1 MTGKIKLVHSGGNAV
16 SIAVPT
22 SNPSASEVEFKL
34 PQSDGSSGQ
43 ALVTDASGNLSFSGT
58 GKILQV
64 VSVTKSDTFSLTSTT
79 AFTDVTGLSV
89 AITPASTSNKILVAY
104 DLGWGS
110 SNGHISCRI
119 MRDST
124 AIKIG
129 DAGGNRTRVT
139 GHYHHSANGQ
149 NQYDITQIAGT
160 FLDSPN
166 TTSSVTYKWQ
176 VGTPFSSGY
185 TVFVNRTGDDD
196 NDLAYNGRSASSIT
210 VMEVAA

>member
-1 MTGKIKLVHSGGNAV
+1 MSQIKLLHSGGNGVILAAP
-16 SIAVPT
+16 SSNPASDRTLTLPGDADGTILT
-22 SNPSASEVEFKL
+22 SN
-34 PQSDGSSGQ
+34 SS
-43 ALVTDASGNLSFSGT
+43 T

-104 DLGWGS
+104 DLGWSS
-110 SNGHISCRI
+110 SNGHMSCRI

-129 DAGGNRTRVT
+129 DAGGSNRQRVT

-149 NQYDITQIAGT
+149 NEYDITQIAGT

-185 TVFVNRTGDDD
+185 TVFVNRTGDDGD
-196 NDLAYNGRSASSIT
+196 QAYNGRSASSIT
-210 VMEVAA
+210 VMEVSA